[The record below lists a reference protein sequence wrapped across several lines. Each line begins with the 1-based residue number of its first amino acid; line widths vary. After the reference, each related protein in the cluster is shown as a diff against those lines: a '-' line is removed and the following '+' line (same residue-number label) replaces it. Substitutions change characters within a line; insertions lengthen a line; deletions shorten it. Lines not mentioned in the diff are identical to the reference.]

1 MEHLLFFSINCYFKN
16 NDYYAV
22 TVKITV
28 LDHYN
33 VTGTQKIVN
42 IKVKVTTFL
51 FFIFFYRS
59 LIFIYLIK
67 TFE

>member
-1 MEHLLFFSINCYFKN
+1 MEHLLFFPINCYFKN

-51 FFIFFYRS
+51 FYFIF
-59 LIFIYLIK
+59 L
-67 TFE
+67 